1 MKRKFVRVLA
11 DVNCDWEGLPPTYR
25 LFVNDEL
32 FVERTWIWTDH
43 YLEEA
48 IQIEAEPGKYHLRWE
63 LVPPHL
69 AKLNVENIRV
79 ETGPGKIVKN
89 TYLRIEDESQ

>member
-1 MKRKFVRVLA
+1 MKRNFVRVLA
-11 DVNCDWEGLPPTYR
+11 DIHCDWEGLPPTYR

-32 FVERTWIWTDH
+32 FTERTWTWTDS

-48 IQIEAEPGKYHLRWE
+48 IQIDATPGKYHIRYE

-69 AKLNVENIRV
+69 AKIHVENMRV

-89 TYLRIEDESQ
+89 TYLRIDDESQ